1 MISFESDYNNGM
13 LPEILEALGKT
24 NSDKT
29 SGYGFDPYSESA
41 KEKIRKAVDNENAEV
56 FFLIGGTQT
65 NTTVIDSVLMGCE
78 GVICVETGHIEVHES
93 GAVEAFGHKVITLP
107 GKNSKLTTGTL
118 SAYMDTF
125 LADESHPHMVQPGM
139 VYISMPTEFGMVYT
153 REELAALYATCQKY
167 DLRLFIDGARLGYGL
182 VSAACDYD
190 LPFLAKHCD
199 VFYIGGT
206 KVGAMMGEA
215 VVFSG
220 MKAPKYFFTNVKR
233 HGALLA
239 KGRML
244 GIQFDTLF
252 TDNLYFKIS
261 RHAIA
266 MATRIRSIFQK
277 HGIAIAYDSP
287 TNQQFVILENRKM
300 TELKK
305 EVKFSFWEKYDE
317 NHTVVRFATS
327 WATKKEEYIK
337 KKGNTTG
344 EFQWKI
350 YEKYNGIKKLK
361 AGFVNEMEAREYAS
375 FLENCNRMAGYNGS
389 RFSIEYG
396 CPVSEA
402 QEEYDIWKAQ
412 FPKNLER
419 TEIRHN

>member
-29 SGYGFDPYSESA
+29 TGYGFDPYSESA
-41 KEKIRKAVDNENAEV
+41 KEKIRKAVDNEKAEV

-65 NTTVIDSVLMGCE
+65 NTTVIDSVLLGCE

-107 GKNSKLTTGTL
+107 GENSKLTSSTL

-125 LADESHPHMVQPGM
+125 LADETHPHMVQPGM

-153 REELAALYATCQKY
+153 REELTALYATCQNY

-182 VSAACDYD
+182 VSEACDYD

-220 MKAPKYFFTNVKR
+220 MKAPKYFFTNIKR

-252 TDNLYFKIS
+252 TDDLYFKIS
-261 RHAIA
+261 RHAIN

-287 TNQQFVILENRKM
+287 TNQQFVVLSPSLYEALSKKVAFEIWERKSD
-300 TELKK
+300 TEIIC
-305 EVKFSFWEKYDE
+305 
-317 NHTVVRFATS
+317 RFVTS
-327 WATKKEEYIK
+327 WATKEE
-337 KKGNTTG
+337 
-344 EFQWKI
+344 ELD
-350 YEKYNGIKKLK
+350 ELD
-361 AGFVNEMEAREYAS
+361 
-375 FLENCNRMAGYNGS
+375 
-389 RFSIEYG
+389 
-396 CPVSEA
+396 
-402 QEEYDIWKAQ
+402 DILQA
-412 FPKNLER
+412 LS
-419 TEIRHN
+419 

>member
-24 NSDKT
+24 NCEKT

-107 GKNSKLTTGTL
+107 GENSKLTSSTL

-125 LADESHPHMVQPGM
+125 LADETHPHMVQPGM

-153 REELAALYATCQKY
+153 REELTALYATCQKY

-182 VSAACDYD
+182 VSEACDYD

-206 KVGAMMGEA
+206 KVGAMMGE
-215 VVFSG
+215 
-220 MKAPKYFFTNVKR
+220 
-233 HGALLA
+233 
-239 KGRML
+239 
-244 GIQFDTLF
+244 
-252 TDNLYFKIS
+252 
-261 RHAIA
+261 
-266 MATRIRSIFQK
+266 
-277 HGIAIAYDSP
+277 
-287 TNQQFVILENRKM
+287 
-300 TELKK
+300 
-305 EVKFSFWEKYDE
+305 
-317 NHTVVRFATS
+317 
-327 WATKKEEYIK
+327 
-337 KKGNTTG
+337 
-344 EFQWKI
+344 
-350 YEKYNGIKKLK
+350 KL
-361 AGFVNEMEAREYAS
+361 
-375 FLENCNRMAGYNGS
+375 
-389 RFSIEYG
+389 
-396 CPVSEA
+396 
-402 QEEYDIWKAQ
+402 
-412 FPKNLER
+412 
-419 TEIRHN
+419 